1 MNQQLDR
8 AFKAYRWWEAK
19 VLPPGEKWETLEHH
33 GVNFP
38 PAYTP
43 HGIKLSYDGAEVDLT
58 PAQEE
63 VATMYASM
71 PLDGPQLGDPK
82 VAKTFN
88 KNFFAD
94 FKKLLGRNHV
104 IKKFDKCD
112 FTALR
117 RYVERTRA
125 ERKSRTK
132 EEKAEEKAD
141 KDLLSSQYAYAM
153 VNGNI
158 QKVGNFTIEPPGLFR
173 GRGAHPKTGT
183 LKTNVAPEQ
192 VTINTGL
199 NAAVPRCNERGHAWG
214 TVISDNTVTWLALW
228 HENVMNGT
236 KYVWLS
242 ASSGLKGKADRDKY
256 EKARKLKNYIG
267 KIRADYAKN
276 MKKSKN
282 KHTKQI
288 ATCMWIVDI
297 LALRAGNEKDEDEA
311 ETYGT
316 CSLLVEHLKF
326 NQNKEGEPAGAY
338 TLTLDFLGKDSMRHH
353 QEIDFAEERYGEVGK
368 QVFDNLQSFCKKKKP
383 TDDVFD
389 SVSVQDLNDH
399 LKTLM
404 PGLSAKVFRTYN
416 ASSTL
421 ERELPDNVAHLPLQE
436 KVVLYN
442 EANRKVAILCNHQ
455 KTLSAKFHEGW
466 AKLEARR
473 DLLRSQVHALSK
485 MVSRIKKGKD
495 VKVAPS
501 EPPADKEA
509 RAKISH
515 LFKRQPSEQ
524 QVRKRRTVFATRLQ
538 NLELDMK
545 NKDDNKGV
553 ALGTSKINYMDPRI
567 SVAWC
572 KKQECDISKVFAKA
586 LRDKF
591 PWAMSAP
598 TTYTF

>member
-19 VLPPGEKWETLEHH
+19 VLPAGHKWETLEHH

-38 PAYTP
+38 PAYAP
-43 HGIKLSYDGAEVDLT
+43 HGVKLSYDGAEVELT
-58 PAQEE
+58 PEQEE

-71 PLDGPQLGDPK
+71 PLDGPQLGDAK

-88 KNFFAD
+88 KNFFTD
-94 FKKLLGRNHV
+94 FKKVLGRGHV
-104 IKKFDKCD
+104 IKQFDKCD

-117 RYVERTRA
+117 SYVDRTRA
-125 ERKSRTK
+125 ARKSRSK
-132 EEKAEEKAD
+132 EEKEEEKAD
-141 KDLLSSQYAYAM
+141 KDALSSQYAYAM

-199 NAAVPRCNERGHAWG
+199 DAAVPRCNEKGHAWG
-214 TVISDNTVTWLALW
+214 TIISDNTVTWLALW

-242 ASSGLKGKADRDKY
+242 ASSGFKGKADRDKY
-256 EKARKLKNYIG
+256 EKARKLKQYIG

-316 CSLLVEHLKF
+316 CSLLVGHLKF
-326 NQNKEGEPAGAY
+326 NQNKEGEPAGAH

-353 QEIDFAEERYGEVGK
+353 QEIDFAEERYGDVGK

-383 TDDVFD
+383 SDEVFD

-485 MVSRIKKGKD
+485 MVSRLKKGKS
-495 VKVAPS
+495 VKVAPD
-501 EPPADKEA
+501 EPPADKEE
-509 RAKISH
+509 RVKISH
-515 LFKRQPSEQ
+515 LFKRQPSEE
-524 QVRKRRTVFATRLQ
+524 QVRKRRQVFATRLQ

-598 TTYTF
+598 TTYAF